1 MIDEAIRNGP
11 AFAFLVLGIIIIF
24 GPLIAE
30 RLRLPGLLGLLIG
43 GALIGPNM
51 LGILDDFRAIENIG
65 QIGILYLIF
74 LAGLQ
79 MDIETFRRFWRISGG
94 FGLITSFIPFV
105 LGTFITLQLGY
116 DTKAAILILSL
127 IHISEP
133 TRPY

>member
-1 MIDEAIRNGP
+1 MITEAIRNGP
-11 AFAFLVLGIIIIF
+11 TFSFLVIGIIIIF

-51 LGILDDFRAIENIG
+51 LGILDDFSAIENIG

-79 MDIETFRRFWRISGG
+79 GIPTELIEAARIDGANTWQSFRHVTLPLMTPVIFFQLIFAWATPAMD
-94 FGLITSFIPFV
+94 
-105 LGTFITLQLGY
+105 
-116 DTKAAILILSL
+116 AIDGRC
-127 IHISEP
+127 EP
-133 TRPY
+133 S